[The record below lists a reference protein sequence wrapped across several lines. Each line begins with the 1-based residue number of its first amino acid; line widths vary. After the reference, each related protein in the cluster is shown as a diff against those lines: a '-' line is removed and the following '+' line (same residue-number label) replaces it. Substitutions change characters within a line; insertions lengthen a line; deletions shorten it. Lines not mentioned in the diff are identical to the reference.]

1 MKEVTFLNPQFF
13 WLFLLLPLAIG
24 WYLWKRKQQAPTL
37 KISSLKGFQTKS
49 SFLAKLQPLLFVM
62 RLLALSALIVA
73 MARPRTVDISNKT
86 KTTKGIDI
94 VIAVDVSGSMLAKDL
109 KPNRMEALKRVAADF
124 VEERPNDRIGLVV
137 YAAEAY
143 TKTPVTSDKSVI
155 LDAVNS
161 IKYDNT
167 LQDGTGI
174 GMGLTTAVNRL
185 KDSKAKSKVIIL
197 LTDGVNNAGFIEPE
211 TASDIAEQ
219 YGIKVYTIGIGTNGM
234 AEFPYAIAPNGQFL
248 FRMMQ
253 VEIDEKLMQS
263 IARKTGGKYFRA
275 TSNSNLAQIYKEI
288 NKLETTEIEEL
299 RFYDYDEKYRPF
311 VWLAGILVLLEIGLR
326 KRFLEVLYN
335 VRIRRKR
342 LFIFLASSQYW
353 CCFFFTLFGKEKSN
367 VNLAILIWLKN

>member
-1 MKEVTFLNPQFF
+1 MKDVTFLNPSFF
-13 WLFLLLPLAIG
+13 WLFLLLPIAIA
-24 WYLWKRKQQAPTL
+24 WYFWKRKQQAPTL
-37 KISSLKGFQTKS
+37 KISSLQGFQATP
-49 SFLAKLQPLLFVM
+49 SFLAKLQPILFLM
-62 RLLALSALIVA
+62 RLLALSAVIVA
-73 MARPRTVDISNKT
+73 MARPRTVNISNET

-109 KPNRMEALKRVAADF
+109 KPNRMEALKRVASDF
-124 VEERPNDRIGLVV
+124 VEQRPNDRIGLVV

-143 TKTPVTSDKSVI
+143 TKTPVTSDKAVVV
-155 LDAVNS
+155 DAINS
-161 IKYDNT
+161 IKYDNV

-253 VEIDEKLMQS
+253 VEIDENLMKS

-275 TSNSNLAQIYKEI
+275 TSNTKLAQIYNEI
-288 NKLETTEIEEL
+288 NKLETTEIQEL
-299 RFYDYDEKYRPF
+299 RYYDYDEKYRPL
-311 VWLAGILVLLEIGLR
+311 VLIAGILLLIEIGLR
-326 KRFLEVLYN
+326 NTIFKS
-335 VRIRRKR
+335 
-342 LFIFLASSQYW
+342 FI
-353 CCFFFTLFGKEKSN
+353 
-367 VNLAILIWLKN
+367 